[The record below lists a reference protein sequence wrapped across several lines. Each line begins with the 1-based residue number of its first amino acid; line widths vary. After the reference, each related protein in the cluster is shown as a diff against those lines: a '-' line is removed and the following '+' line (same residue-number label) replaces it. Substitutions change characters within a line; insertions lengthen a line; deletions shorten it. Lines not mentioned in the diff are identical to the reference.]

1 MSPILIY
8 IAKSAGSLAIFALSF
23 YLFFKNDSFF
33 NRNRFYLLGSLI
45 ASVLLPLLTIK
56 IAIKSS
62 LPTDGISTFAYAEPN
77 TVQETVSPLQML
89 NWTLLSIYFTG
100 AVFILVRSFMAYQKI
115 RVLLKHSKKYEHR
128 NMILSV
134 THRNIAPFSFLK
146 WLVVQPSHINNPDF
160 ENIVQHESV
169 HSRQYHSVDLI
180 LAELML
186 AMQWFNPFM
195 WLLKKSIAENHE
207 FIADSALLQKG
218 VDYKKYQYS
227 LVTFTTGVMQPAVV
241 NYFNSNLLKKRIR
254 MMNKNQS
261 PAWHKVKNLTIGV
274 SLALVAS
281 FAVSFQ
287 KEIVAAPFSESKTVV
302 RPENKGYES
311 TSIVPDAEKEISAV
325 TSATSKAKNELVTPV
340 PVNSAESPV
349 SSENER
355 SEQQMISS
363 VEQIMNFFTST
374 ILYPTEAAMSNV
386 SGKVEIYFQVNANGK
401 VDEVIAGKIA
411 GQAKDLG
418 NIVVVGY
425 SKSPSEF
432 KFQTDSGKLEVIGYA
447 DPIGK
452 TAEKSEKYGLLL
464 NEVTRVTQKLP
475 LFDKSLSNSLYSI
488 SVTFKLQ
495 NNPIELK
502 KEKLSDLKDKPLIIL
517 DGKEVPYEDLQKHD
531 PNKIQ
536 SISVLKND
544 SAKALYGEKGAHGV
558 IIITSK

>member
-1 MSPILIY
+1 
-8 IAKSAGSLAIFALSF
+8 
-23 YLFFKNDSFF
+23 
-33 NRNRFYLLGSLI
+33 
-45 ASVLLPLLTIK
+45 
-56 IAIKSS
+56 
-62 LPTDGISTFAYAEPN
+62 
-77 TVQETVSPLQML
+77 
-89 NWTLLSIYFTG
+89 
-100 AVFILVRSFMAYQKI
+100 
-115 RVLLKHSKKYEHR
+115 
-128 NMILSV
+128 
-134 THRNIAPFSFLK
+134 
-146 WLVVQPSHINNPDF
+146 
-160 ENIVQHESV
+160 
-169 HSRQYHSVDLI
+169 
-180 LAELML
+180 
-186 AMQWFNPFM
+186 
-195 WLLKKSIAENHE
+195 
-207 FIADSALLQKG
+207 
-218 VDYKKYQYS
+218 
-227 LVTFTTGVMQPAVV
+227 
-241 NYFNSNLLKKRIR
+241 
-254 MMNKNQS
+254 MNKNQS